1 MTVKHR
7 LIAGI
12 GIVAIAAAFGLILK
26 PANAD
31 REDVKKLSPAEKS
44 KLVGMRAAAISPS
57 EKSAIMRAVKAPRMV
72 SHMMIYQTFNGPISQ
87 LDEFLADFY
96 KEFNDQKLGTDIS
109 GDKAPYAVVYS
120 HPEKNQS
127 VKIDIG
133 YAVSKRAKVK
143 APLAIRMFNLGK
155 AVAHVHT
162 GPYGQITA
170 VHNEVLRS
178 LKVTDPD
185 AGFPAVLHLLTDPS
199 KVSSPAAIRTE
210 VIVPTAKVEMQ

>member
-1 MTVKHR
+1 MILRHR
-7 LIAGI
+7 LIAGM
-12 GIVAIAAAFGLILK
+12 GIVAIAALFSLISK
-26 PANAD
+26 PVNAQ
-31 REDVKKLSPAEKS
+31 REEVKKLSSAEKT
-44 KLVGMRAAAISPS
+44 KLIGMRTATISAS

-72 SHMMIYQTFNGPISQ
+72 SHILIYQTFNGPISQ

-133 YAVSKRAKVK
+133 YAVSRRAKVK
-143 APLAIRMFNLGK
+143 APLAMRVFNLGK

-170 VHNEVLRS
+170 VHNEVLKS
-178 LKVTDPD
+178 LKTTEAD
-185 AGFPAVLHLLTDPS
+185 AGFPTVLHLLTDPS
-199 KVSSPAAIRTE
+199 KVSSPEAIRTE
-210 VIVPTAKVEMQ
+210 VLVPTAKVEMP